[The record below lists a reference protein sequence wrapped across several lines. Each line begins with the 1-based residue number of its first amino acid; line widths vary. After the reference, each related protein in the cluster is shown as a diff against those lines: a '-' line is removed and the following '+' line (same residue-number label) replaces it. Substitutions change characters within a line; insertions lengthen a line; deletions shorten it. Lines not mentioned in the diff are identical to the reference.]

1 VRANCR
7 PWLCREK
14 SRRRSRPC
22 PGVGSPVPPGERFRR
37 TVLAAMPDIEAMELV
52 DRVFEIGAEVV
63 GTPYPI
69 GIFLAAAGSV
79 SESGSSRP
87 ASGLGHRPEGRAT
100 QWP

>member
-1 VRANCR
+1 MALQGKVSAALEALPRG
-7 PWLCREK
+7 REP
-14 SRRRSRPC
+14 S
-22 PGVGSPVPPGERFRR
+22 PPGERFRR

-87 ASGLGHRPEGRAT
+87 ASGLVHRPEGRAT
-100 QWP
+100 RWL